1 VCAMR
6 LPLVCLA
13 LAALPLAALARQ
25 ADDWT
30 FDVIERKVGKPLSGL
45 VIEQSGKDVTIRC
58 VSRKRGSPTV
68 TFTQVISRDEISKLV
83 LLPDKERAL
92 LKERLDGLKNERQH
106 LVDQLRLLDSKVKSK
121 DRDEV
126 PLEPVAW
133 PTDDKV
139 KALGYGSSS
148 SHFRLV
154 ADTKPELARLAAIL
168 LEQVYS
174 AYSRFL
180 PPRTEGKPTTI
191 LLTRSLG
198 EYQKIAK
205 SRNLNL
211 FNPAFYDP
219 GRNQVVC
226 GSDLQRLSD
235 ELLKVRDEHAKLRTT
250 IKERRT
256 ELNKAYKGKVPAE
269 LLAPLAD
276 AEKRMPAAEKKNEEA
291 FVRVRERLFKRLYHE
306 AFHAYL
312 NTFVYPAKDGTVPHW
327 LNEGL
332 AQIFETAIVEVGE
345 LRVGHADQTR
355 LKATWAAIKEK
366 KLLPLADLLRSAPR
380 DFLVEHARDQQVSNR
395 HYLASWA
402 LAFHLTFQMR
412 LVGTK
417 KLDEYVAAL
426 KRGVDPLVAFSDLVG
441 KPIDKFEQD
450 HLHYLDK
457 LKPDGTMAK

>member
-1 VCAMR
+1 MR

-13 LAALPLAALARQ
+13 LAALPVAALAQ
-25 ADDWT
+25 QTDEWK
-30 FDVIERKVGKPLSGL
+30 FDVIERKAGKPLSGL
-45 VIEQSGKDVTIRC
+45 VIEQTGKDITIRC

-68 TFTQVISRDEISKLV
+68 TFTQVIPRDEISKLV
-83 LLPDKERAL
+83 LLPDKEREQ
-92 LKERLDGLKNERQH
+92 LKERLDALKRERKD
-106 LVDQLRLLDSKVKSK
+106 LVDQLRLLDPKVKTK
-121 DRDEV
+121 DRDDV
-126 PLEPVAW
+126 PLEQIAW
-133 PTDDKV
+133 PADDKV
-139 KALGYGSSS
+139 KALAYKSA
-148 SHFRLV
+148 HFQLI
-154 ADTKPELARLAAIL
+154 ADTRPELARLAAVL
-168 LEQVYS
+168 LEQIYS
-174 AYSRFL
+174 AYARFL
-180 PPRTEGKPTTI
+180 PPRTKGEPTTI

-198 EYQKIAK
+198 EYQKLAK

-235 ELLKVRDEHAKLRTT
+235 EMLKVRDEHAKLRTT

-256 ELNKAYKGKVPAE
+256 ELGKVYKGKVPAE
-269 LLAPLAD
+269 LLAPLTD
-276 AEKRMPAAEKKNEEA
+276 AEKRMPLAEKKNEEA

-312 NTFVYPAKDGTVPHW
+312 NTFVYPAKDGAVPHW

-345 LRVGHADQTR
+345 LRVGHADLTR
-355 LKATWAAIKEK
+355 LKATWAAIKDK
-366 KLLPLADLLRSAPR
+366 KLLPLSDLLRSAPR

-417 KLDEYVAAL
+417 KLDDYVAAL
-426 KRGVDPLVAFSDLVG
+426 KRGADPLVAFSDLVG
-441 KPIDKFEQD
+441 KPADKFEQD
-450 HLHYLDK
+450 HLAYLNK
-457 LKPDGTMAK
+457 LKADGTVAK